1 MLTGEEYNMKTKIV
15 HSWFTLVEVIVSVTI
30 FGIIMVSVVSI
41 FLFSSQMSQRVELN
55 RLMQENIKS
64 VVEDIAEEVRKGN
77 LVDVSADSLHDCST
91 SFTSSDTWN
100 KLCLEWPINYMLGY
114 RNPSWQWVRVDNPSD
129 CSNYFKPS
137 LGIDKVENDDTIC
150 RVIKNVGAG
159 DYYPLTNSF
168 VAVEKLS
175 FVLTNEKLPK
185 VSIFMTLRPAYK
197 KWLKSEIIDANRIE
211 IQTTVTERLIET
223 D

>member
-1 MLTGEEYNMKTKIV
+1 MKTKIV

-91 SFTSSDTWN
+91 SFSSSDTWN

-114 RNPSWQWVRVDNPSD
+114 RNLSWQWVRVDNPSD
-129 CSNYFKPS
+129 CLDYNE
-137 LGIDKVENDDTIC
+137 DDDTIC

-185 VSIFMTLRPAYK
+185 VSVFMTLRPAYK